1 MTVRYHTR
9 QGRIL
14 PDYVC
19 QRDGVEHAVSICQH
33 VLGEP
38 IDKAV
43 GQLLVES
50 VTPLALEVTLAVQQE
65 LQARVEEVDKLRQK
79 QVQRARYDADL
90 AQRRYLHVDPANRLV
105 ADSLEADWNEK
116 LRLLTAA
123 QERYEQQRQ
132 QDRAVMDER
141 QRARIAALARDFPQL
156 WQDPKTPDRERKR
169 MVRLLLED
177 VTLIRQD
184 HITVHVR
191 FRGGVTQTLTLPR
204 PLTAWELKM
213 TPAEVVREIDRL
225 MDGHTDKEIVGI
237 LNGRGTRSGEG
248 KTFSRRIIARLR
260 RDYQLRP
267 RYDRLREKGL
277 LTIEEISERL
287 KVPSLRVRIWRQH
300 GLLKAYPANDKDA
313 WLYEDPGPDPPRREQ
328 GVKLESRRR
337 FDCNGAH
344 GPVEVQYEA

>member
-1 MTVRYHTR
+1 MT
-9 QGRIL
+9 
-14 PDYVC
+14 PM
-19 QRDGVEHAVSICQH
+19 
-33 VLGEP
+33 
-38 IDKAV
+38 
-43 GQLLVES
+43 
-50 VTPLALEVTLAVQQE
+50 ALDVALAVQQE
-65 LQARVEEVDKLRQK
+65 IQTRLDDVDRLRRK
-79 QVQRARYDADL
+79 QVERARYESDL

-105 ADSLEADWNEK
+105 ADALEAEWNSK
-116 LRLLTAA
+116 LRALNDA
-123 QERYEQQRQ
+123 QQEYERLCQTDHQT
-132 QDRAVMDER
+132 MDGA
-141 QRARIAALARDFPQL
+141 QRARIAALARNFPQL

-169 MVRLLLED
+169 MVRILLED

-248 KTFSRRIIARLR
+248 KTFSSRIIARLR
-260 RDYQLRP
+260 RDYQLKP

-287 KVPSLRVRIWRQH
+287 KVPSPRVRIWRQH

-313 WLYEDPGPDPPRREQ
+313 WLYEDPDRKSTR
-328 GVKLESRRR
+328 LNS
-337 FDCNGAH
+337 
-344 GPVEVQYEA
+344 